1 MAQSEVGPSKYNGY
15 GLQWYYFFVYIL
27 WTGVFILNTVR
38 TVEKSFMLTVT
49 AISLAYIP
57 YDINSANAGSAY
69 STGISHADNLK
80 LAGLLILVLTQYF
93 VLFMFSGIEFKNPF
107 VVAPKKPTNTSAA

>member
-1 MAQSEVGPSKYNGY
+1 MAQNGVGASKYNGY

-27 WTGVFILNTVR
+27 WTGVFVLNTMR
-38 TVEKSFMLTVT
+38 TVEKSFMLTIT

-57 YDINSANAGSAY
+57 YDINSANAGSAF
-69 STGISHADNLK
+69 SSGTSHADNLK

-93 VLFMFSGIEFKNPF
+93 VLFMFSGIEFRNPF
-107 VVAPKKPTNTSAA
+107 VVSPKKATNSPAA